1 MSQDNNPSHPD
12 KPMGIKDSNV
22 FHTLIR
28 SDPSLDRDDLEITLA
43 DIMIVEKMFGLV
55 YNEKER
61 DLMHVAVNAYLDDY
75 RNSRKLKIPNHI
87 PPPLYF
93 NPTLPNMS
101 FSRSSFQTKFSQS
114 RAYEVP
120 GDLEELAFWPILDIA
135 NLIYLEKLTSTDL
148 TKMFID
154 RIKKYDS
161 TLKSVITLTEPLAI
175 EQANRVDDD
184 MRKNKHRGILHG
196 IPYGVKDLLAH
207 PDYSTT
213 WGTPPFK
220 DQHIDT
226 TATVIKRLEAK
237 GAILIAK
244 LSLGELAWGNVWFGG
259 ETKTPWNIEF
269 GSGGSSAGSAAATA
283 AGLVAFSIGSET
295 WGSIINP
302 SSRCGVTGL
311 RPTFGR
317 VSRHGAMSLAW
328 SMDKIGP
335 ICKTVED
342 CAIVLDAIRGSDG
355 LDPTVIEAPFNYD
368 YNENPMDIKVGYL
381 KSEFDKETEKEF
393 KPFTDAAINQLKLS
407 NIDLVELELPDINA
421 DRIAFILAVEAATSF
436 DELTL
441 SGKLDKMIRQGDDTW
456 PNMFRQARLIPA
468 VEYLKANRI
477 RYLLMQE
484 MEKIF
489 SKVDVIVA
497 PSLGK
502 NLLVTNLT
510 GHPSVVV
517 PIGFQDNG
525 LPVSISFTGGLF
537 KESQALRIA
546 KEYQDRTK
554 FHSQIPPNF

>member
-1 MSQDNNPSHPD
+1 MTQDNNPKGD
-12 KPMGIKDSNV
+12 KPIGIKDSDI

-28 SDPSLDRDDLEITLA
+28 SDDSLNTDDLEITLA
-43 DIMIVEKMFGLV
+43 DIMIAEKMFGLE

-61 DLMHVAVNAYLDDY
+61 NLLHVAVNAYLDDY
-75 RNSRKLKIPNHI
+75 RNSRKFKIAYNK

-93 NPTLPNMS
+93 NPLLPNMM
-101 FSRSSFQTKFSQS
+101 FSRSSFQTKYSQP
-114 RAYEVP
+114 RTYEVP
-120 GDLEELAFWPILDIA
+120 ENLEELAFWPILDIS
-135 NLIYLEKLTSTDL
+135 NLIYLEKLTSTEL

-154 RIKKYDS
+154 RIKKYDPV
-161 TLKSVITLTEPLAI
+161 LKCVIRLTEPLAM
-175 EQANRVDDD
+175 EQAEILDDE
-184 MRKNKHRGILHG
+184 MRRNKYRGVLHG
-196 IPYGVKDLLAH
+196 IPYGAKDLLAH
-207 PDYSTT
+207 PDFQTT
-213 WGTPPFK
+213 WGSPPYK
-220 DQHIDT
+220 DQHIDD
-226 TATVIKRLEAK
+226 TATVIKKLEEK
-237 GAILIAK
+237 GAVLVAK

-259 ETKTPWNIEF
+259 ATRTPWNTEE

-302 SSRCGVTGL
+302 ATRCGVTGL

-317 VSRHGAMSLAW
+317 VSRHGAMPLSW

-342 CAIVLDAIRGSDG
+342 CALVFDAIRGVDG
-355 LDPTVIEAPFNYD
+355 LDPTVVEMPFNYD
-368 YNENPMDIKVGYL
+368 YNANPMEIKVGYL
-381 KSEFDKETEKEF
+381 KSEFDKDIDY
-393 KPFTDAAINQLKLS
+393 KPFTDAVFNQLKLS
-407 NIDLVELELPDINA
+407 NIDLHEINLPDIDA
-421 DRIAFILAVEAATSF
+421 DRIAFILAAEAATAF

-441 SGKLDKMIRQGDDTW
+441 SGKLDDMVRQTDDSW

-477 RYLLMQE
+477 RYLLMEE

-489 SKVDVIVA
+489 SQVDVIVV

-525 LPVSISFTGGLF
+525 LPVSITFTGGLF
-537 KESQALRIA
+537 KEAQTLRIA

-554 FHSQIPPNF
+554 FHGQRPPNF